1 MKPATPVKD
10 HAIAPHLALL
20 AVQIMFGTWP
30 ILGKITLRSVS
41 STSLV
46 GFRILGAAL
55 IFTLFKRN
63 LTTLWKLPKRII
75 AWLVVSSLLGV
86 VGNQLFFVKGL
97 SLSTAINATLLTATI
112 PVTTLLVSMVLG
124 YERAKLRHFIGIA
137 LAAAGVIYLVDP
149 WRANFSS
156 QTTLGNVILILSAFF
171 YGSYLAVSRDLFRRY
186 GALDVI
192 TWIFLVGALM
202 TLPIALYSW
211 SVDSWQGISAGFWL
225 AVLYIVLVPTVG
237 AYYLNSWAIT
247 RVPPSVVAIYIYLQP
262 VIAFGIAPLVLGES
276 WTSRTLVA
284 CLLILAGV
292 TVVTIRKR
300 KRITEVE
307 AV

>member
-1 MKPATPVKD
+1 MKPAATAKD

-30 ILGKITLRSVS
+30 ILGKITLRSIS
-41 STSLV
+41 SPSLV

-63 LTTLWKLPKRII
+63 VTKLWKLPKRVI
-75 AWLVVSSLLGV
+75 AWLVFSSLLGV
-86 VGNQLFFVKGL
+86 VANQLFFVTGL

-124 YERAKLRHFIGIA
+124 YERAKLRYFVGIA
-137 LAAAGVIYLVDP
+137 LAAAGVVYLVDP

-186 GALDVI
+186 GALEVI

-225 AVLYIVLVPTVG
+225 AILYIVLVPTVG

-276 WTSRTLVA
+276 WTSRTIVA

-292 TVVTIRKR
+292 TVVTIRR
-300 KRITEVE
+300 RRV
-307 AV
+307 VSPQS